1 MDPTAAN
8 SLSNSSQKLP
18 EQTNPDASILQSLS
32 VGAKFPLGSIVIT
45 PTAAEV
51 VSPSEVHA
59 ALARHVRGDWGNVG
73 KHDWKE
79 NDLSLTIECRL
90 LSAYTTQKGEKFW
103 IITETDRS
111 STCILLPSDY

>member
-1 MDPTAAN
+1 MDPIIAN
-8 SLSNSSQKLP
+8 SLSNSSPKLP
-18 EQTNPDASILQSLS
+18 EQPNPDAFILQSFS
-32 VGAKFPLGSIVIT
+32 AGAKFPLGSIVIT

-59 ALARHVRGDWGNVG
+59 ALARHVRGDWGNLG
-73 KHDWKE
+73 KNDWNE

-90 LSAYTTQKGEKFW
+90 LSAYTTQRSEKFW
-103 IITETDRS
+103 IITEADRS